1 MPTLIR
7 EDGFEVRIYTLDHPP
22 PHVHVAKAGAIAK
35 IELATCCV
43 VEVAG
48 SISDRDL
55 KRAEALVARHAGRLL
70 GEGEKIHGSRERNQ
84 ERS

>member
-1 MPTLIR
+1 VPTLIR
-7 EDGFEVRIYTLDHPP
+7 EGGFEVRIYTLDHPP

-48 SISDRDL
+48 SVSDRDGRKL
-55 KRAEALVARHAGRLL
+55 WSRGMPAGYWRV
-70 GEGEKIHGSRERNQ
+70 GEDSWES
-84 ERS
+84 